1 MAEIFEEERVIAY
14 VDGFNLYFGLKEK
27 GWKRYYWL
35 NIALLCQNLLI
46 ANRKLICTKYFTTN
60 VGTPPDKV
68 RRQSTY
74 LEALGTLPNFHIIRG
89 KHLSNVVICKTCG
102 HKHLV
107 SKEKMTDVNIAVE
120 MISDAYKNNYDI
132 ALLISA
138 DSDLVPVL
146 KFIREIAPRKRIIA
160 GFPPARHSYDLQKTA
175 HAVFYIHESRLAK
188 SVLPDIV
195 VRADGFKII
204 KPSEWI

>member
-1 MAEIFEEERVIAY
+1 MAEIFKKERVIAY
-14 VDGFNLYFGLKEK
+14 VDGFNLYFGLREK

-46 ANRKLICTKYFTTN
+46 ANQELINTKYFTAN
-60 VGTPPDKV
+60 VGTPSDKV

-74 LEALGTLPNFHIIRG
+74 LEALGTLPNFRIIRG
-89 KHLSNVVICKTCG
+89 KYLSNVFTCKNCG
-102 HKHLV
+102 HKRLD

-146 KFIREIAPRKRIIA
+146 KFIREIAPQKRIVV
-160 GFPPARHSYDLQKTA
+160 GFPPARRSFDLQKA
-175 HAVFYIHESRLAK
+175 ASAYFNIYESTLAK
-188 SVLPDIV
+188 SVLPDAV

-204 KPSEWI
+204 KPYEWI